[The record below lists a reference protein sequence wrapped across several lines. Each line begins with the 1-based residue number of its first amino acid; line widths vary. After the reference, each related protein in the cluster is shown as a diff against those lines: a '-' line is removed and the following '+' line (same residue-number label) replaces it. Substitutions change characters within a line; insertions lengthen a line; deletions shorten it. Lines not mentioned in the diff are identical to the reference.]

1 MKLKLEWTNP
11 QELLPDLENPR
22 RISEETLDNLKESL
36 VQYGFIQPVIYNKR
50 TNQIVGGHQRV
61 KAAVKEGLTEIPV
74 IYVNWSKKKQK
85 SANLALN
92 RISGEW
98 DYLKLEDYIQSID
111 LEEKDIDDLDDY
123 TTGFTEEDLKEIRE
137 LNLEEIEEDNFDAK
151 SEAAK
156 IKKPKTKLG
165 DLYILDGK
173 HRLLCGDST
182 KKENVFYLLN
192 KTIPILMVTD
202 PPYGVNYDPEWRN
215 EAAAKG
221 LINYGASSVGKISN
235 DDLVDWS
242 NAYKLFPGD
251 IVYVWHAGLHAKEVC
266 QNLEDCNFVIVSQ
279 IIWAKPHFA
288 ISRGDYHWQHEPCW
302 YAVRKGKKH
311 NWQGS
316 RKDSTLWEI
325 ANHSFQGMVDD
336 QEDIHTN
343 HSTQKPLECM
353 AKPIK
358 NNTKTNDIIYDP
370 FLGSGTTLIAAEKF
384 NRICYGLEIDPIY
397 CDVIIE
403 RYKKLKPNAKIERI
417 EKIEKSKKISSRS

>member
-1 MKLKLEWTNP
+1 MKLKLEWINP

-61 KAAVKEGLTEIPV
+61 KAAVKQSLTEIPV

-98 DYLKLEDYIQSID
+98 DYLKLEDYIKSID

-123 TTGFTEEDLKEIRE
+123 TTGFTEEDLKEISE
-137 LNLEEIEEDNFDAK
+137 LNLEEIEEDNFDAE
-151 SEAAK
+151 SEAAR
-156 IKKPKTKLG
+156 IKKPKTKPG

-182 KKENVFYLLN
+182 KKENVDCLLN
-192 KTIPILMVTD
+192 KIIPVLMVTD
-202 PPYGVNYDPEWRN
+202 PPYGVNYDPMWREEFDGN
-215 EAAAKG
+215 LGTRATGKVNNDE
-221 LINYGASSVGKISN
+221 LI
-235 DDLVDWS
+235 DWS
-242 NAYKLFPGD
+242 RAYKLFPGD
-251 IVYVWHAGLHAKEVC
+251 IAYIWHAGVHSKTVN
-266 QNLEDCNFVIVSQ
+266 QNLEDCNFIIISQ
-279 IIWAKPHFA
+279 IIWVKQHFVF
-288 ISRGDYHWQHEPCW
+288 SRGDYHWQHEPCW
-302 YAVRKGKKH
+302 YAVRKGKNH
-311 NWQGS
+311 NWQGA
-316 RKDSTLWEI
+316 RDQSTTWQISNNSAFSKEKEERT
-325 ANHSFQGMVDD
+325 G
-336 QEDIHTN
+336 

-358 NNTKTNDIIYDP
+358 NNTKIDDIIYDP

-384 NRICYGLEIDPIY
+384 NRTCYGLEIDPIY

-403 RYKKLKPNAKIERI
+403 RYKKLKPNVKV
-417 EKIEKSKKISSRS
+417 EKISTRS